1 MMQVTNQKRMA
12 ADILSR
18 KEGKQVGLN
27 RVWIHPAYIDQVA
40 TAVQKEE
47 IRELI
52 EEGIIRSKP
61 VQ

>member
-12 ADILSR
+12 ADILS
-18 KEGKQVGLN
+18 KQEGKQVGVN

-52 EEGIIRSKP
+52 
-61 VQ
+61 

>member
-27 RVWIHPAYIDQVA
+27 RVWIHPAYIDQ
-40 TAVQKEE
+40 
-47 IRELI
+47 
-52 EEGIIRSKP
+52 
-61 VQ
+61 